1 MPVLKTLSFEIEK
14 SDKAVL
20 YITGEDGADISCMI
34 DTGANVPI
42 WFMGEDFLK
51 LRYPSARKT
60 DKLTI
65 IHGLGKDPI
74 VDVPIWNIPKFVII
88 DDNGENLIFH
98 DMPMPVLN
106 ARQYSFNMLIPL
118 TMLNRMRFTF
128 DYFKS
133 SVYAY
138 FTIETDK
145 TDYYIRSIYLPGNP
159 VYLNRIQAFL
169 QDE

>member
-20 YITGEDGADISCMI
+20 YITGEDGSDISCMI

-42 WFMGEDFLK
+42 WFMGEDFLR

-74 VDVPIWNIPKFVII
+74 VDVPIWNIPK
-88 DDNGENLIFH
+88 
-98 DMPMPVLN
+98 
-106 ARQYSFNMLIPL
+106 S
-118 TMLNRMRFTF
+118 
-128 DYFKS
+128 
-133 SVYAY
+133 
-138 FTIETDK
+138 
-145 TDYYIRSIYLPGNP
+145 
-159 VYLNRIQAFL
+159 
-169 QDE
+169 